1 MPVNTPVQRRHKN
14 FEATHQQMIE
24 TAARLLS
31 EKGPDALSL
40 SELSRVMGIN
50 RTTVYYHFQSREDL
64 LAAVKAWSSEQ
75 LAKALEP
82 FATPAD
88 RIDYITRFV
97 LENPELIRLW
107 IDDFVCGGDIRSSY
121 PRWDDLVDGIGASL
135 ADKGVDP
142 EVYCVMLLAS
152 AYIAPHVFKTA
163 VHPDIDKDEIIG
175 RFRAETLRALKRDGM
190 IEE

>member
-1 MPVNTPVQRRHKN
+1 MPANTPVQRRHKN

-24 TAARLLS
+24 TAVRLLS

-50 RTTVYYHFQSREDL
+50 RTTVYYHFHSREDL

-75 LAKALEP
+75 LARALEP
-82 FATPAD
+82 FATPAE

-97 LENPELIRLW
+97 LDNPELIRLW
-107 IDDFVCGGDIRSSY
+107 IDEFVSGGDIRSSY
-121 PRWDDLVDGIGASL
+121 PRWDELVDGIRVSL
-135 ADKGVDP
+135 ADKGVDA
-142 EVYCVMLLAS
+142 EIYCVMLLAS

-163 VHPDIDKDEIIG
+163 VQPAADTETIVR
-175 RFRAETLRALKRDGM
+175 RFRSETLRALERDGLAS
-190 IEE
+190 